1 MPLTEFFAGFFSNF
15 WNSLLYIFFEMSS
28 YVLLGL
34 FIAGLLK
41 VFVPDKWVV
50 RAAGSRGIEVPP
62 LMSLA
67 GVPLPL
73 CSCSVLP
80 FAMGLRKQGASPG
93 AVVSFLTSTP
103 QTGVDSILV
112 AYSFFGLPFALFKT
126 AVAFV
131 SGTLAGWFSN
141 WFGGSGDAVE
151 GRSVE
156 SAEVCTEGECCSGS
170 ASCDASEGPAS
181 RSRLVEAG
189 AYAYGELL
197 GDFALVFLLGILGSA
212 VVSALVPPDFFAGFS
227 RLWVYYPAIL
237 LLSLP
242 LYVCATAS
250 VPIAFALM
258 HAGIPPGAAM
268 VLLVAGPATN
278 FATLG
283 VVGKLLGKKSTVI
296 YVLTVIVTA
305 LLAGFLFDRLFTLDL
320 SAPEAETGGFELP
333 LPVQASASVVLAGLL
348 LFHVGLRLVR
358 QGGKST

>member
-1 MPLTEFFAGFFSNF
+1 
-15 WNSLLYIFFEMSS
+15 MSP

-112 AYSFFGLPFALFKT
+112 AYGFFGLPFALFKT

-170 ASCDASEGPAS
+170 ASCDPAS
-181 RSRLVEAG
+181 LPFFIYLRHRIGPDSVCPYACGHTPRGCYGTSRCRPCNQFYNPWSGREIP
-189 AYAYGELL
+189 GEK
-197 GDFALVFLLGILGSA
+197 
-212 VVSALVPPDFFAGFS
+212 
-227 RLWVYYPAIL
+227 R
-237 LLSLP
+237 
-242 LYVCATAS
+242 
-250 VPIAFALM
+250 
-258 HAGIPPGAAM
+258 
-268 VLLVAGPATN
+268 
-278 FATLG
+278 
-283 VVGKLLGKKSTVI
+283 TVI

-305 LLAGFLFDRLFTLDL
+305 LLVGFLFDRLFTLDL
-320 SAPEAETGGFELP
+320 GVSGWGGE
-333 LPVQASASVVLAGLL
+333 
-348 LFHVGLRLVR
+348 
-358 QGGKST
+358 